1 MRKKNVKL
9 WNNLTKQLKDF
20 DIRAGWFE
28 NSRYDD
34 NTPIAGIAAIQN
46 YGAHIRV
53 SEKYKKYLHYIE
65 TETSSG

>member
-20 DIRAGWFE
+20 EISAGWFE

-34 NTPIAGIAAIQN
+34 NTPIANGISG
-46 YGAHIRV
+46 YLSSVIR
-53 SEKYKKYLHYIE
+53 
-65 TETSSG
+65 